1 MIVFERVKL
10 KNFFSFG
17 EQTIEV
23 PLAKNKFTLIYGDSG
38 SGKSTIV
45 VEAITYALFG
55 KPFRQ
60 IKKNEVINT
69 VNGRECLLDVEF
81 KTGKTNYRVV
91 RGIKPDIFEI
101 YKNGKMINQNPTVRD
116 YQKYLEDNILKM
128 SYKTWTQIVA
138 LGFANHTPFMLLSA
152 GARRQMVDE
161 VLGIEIFQRMYL
173 IAKDRIS
180 QKRQELSE
188 LEHKISATKQTI
200 EVQKKNLKQIQAQEK
215 EKEEELQA
223 EVDALNNKIDEL
235 QLEIKTLDV
244 TAVELFSVINNG
256 KADKKK
262 LADIKELITKLRSS
276 RTQVQGKISFIEEN
290 VACPT
295 CRQSISAEYRDEFK
309 VEEENRKSELDS
321 SINTLT
327 DKLHEYQDI
336 VNGIEVAVDK
346 LSDVETKKAIKQKSI
361 DHYQE
366 EIQKKQKEIQRLST
380 SDNNL
385 VREIASSIVLLSEQT
400 QQATTTKS
408 EITEDIRHLVA
419 CGTMLKEDGIKGKII
434 QLYLPVLTKMVNEFL
449 EEMNFMMRVQFD
461 EEFNET
467 IYARFRDKLTFS
479 QLSQGEQS
487 RINIAIILA
496 WRQLAELRNS
506 VKTNIL
512 ICDELLDSAISAT
525 DVEAVMHMIQRMAK
539 DQNVYIISHRP
550 DSIAAYCD
558 NVIKVEKR
566 GNFSKIV
573 EGN

>member
-1 MIVFERVKL
+1 MIIFERVKL

-17 EQTIEV
+17 EQVIDV
-23 PLAKNKFTLIYGDSG
+23 PLTKHRFTLIHGDSG

-55 KPFRQ
+55 KPFRR

-69 VNGRECLLDVEF
+69 VNGRDCLLDVEF
-81 KTGKTNYRVV
+81 KIGKTLYRVV
-91 RGIKPDIFEI
+91 RGVKPDIFEI
-101 YKNGKMINQNPTVRD
+101 YKNGKMVNQNPTVRD
-116 YQKYLEDNILKM
+116 YQKYLEDNILQM

-138 LGFANHTPFMLLSA
+138 LGFANHTPFMLLNSNE
-152 GARRQMVDE
+152 RRQMVDE
-161 VLGIEIFQRMYL
+161 VLGIEIFQRMYVL
-173 IAKDRIS
+173 AKDMVSEKKQQLVSIENQIIS
-180 QKRQELSE
+180 
-188 LEHKISATKQTI
+188 TKQTI

-215 EKEEELQA
+215 EKEEEIQA
-223 EVDALNNKIDEL
+223 EVDKLNERVDEI
-235 QLEIKTLDV
+235 QKQIKEFDV
-244 TAVELFSVINNG
+244 VAEDLIQTVNQG
-256 KADKKK
+256 KPNKKK
-262 LADIKELITKLRSS
+262 LSDIKELLTKLNLSQS
-276 RTQVQGKISFIEEN
+276 QVQSKISFIEDN

-295 CRQSISAEYRDEFK
+295 CRQSITEEYRKNFK
-309 VEEENRKSELDS
+309 LEEENRNKELADS
-321 SINTLT
+321 ITVLT
-327 DKLHEYQDI
+327 EKLHEYQDI
-336 VNGIEVAVDK
+336 VNGVEVAIDK
-346 LSDVETKKAIKQKSI
+346 LSEIETKKAINQKSI

-366 EIQKKQKEIQRLST
+366 EIQKKQKEIQKLST

-385 VREIASSIVLLSEQT
+385 VRDIATSIITLSEQN
-400 QQATTTKS
+400 QEAIVAKS
-408 EITEDIRHLVA
+408 EITDAVRHLVA

-434 QLYLPVLTKMVNEFL
+434 QLYLPVLIKLVNEFL
-449 EEMNFMMRVQFD
+449 EEMNFMMRVDFS
-461 EEFNET
+461 ENFEET
-467 IYARFRDKLTFS
+467 IYARFRDKLSFS

-525 DVEAVMHMIQRMAK
+525 DVEAVMHMIQRMSK